1 MNAALSRSATH
12 TSRCNKT
19 GSRPALRVLRHR
31 RYLFALCGRV
41 SASFY
46 ERRHDLDLFFKI
58 SLRDLLSYPY
68 ERVLFSDESR
78 DRRDVGS
85 VDLVLRVDVCRN
97 HSLSHHVLIGTL
109 MDVLRRDRIV
119 FSNHRALLD
128 RRSVNFH
135 LLTDVVQ

>member
-19 GSRPALRVLRHR
+19 GSRSALLVLRIHR

-41 SASFY
+41 LASFY

-68 ERVLFSDESR
+68 ERILFSDESR
-78 DRRDVGS
+78 GRKDVGS

-97 HSLSHHVLIGTL
+97 HSLSNHVLIRTL

-119 FSNHRALLD
+119 FSNLRALLD
-128 RRSVNFH
+128 RAP
-135 LLTDVVQ
+135 